1 MKLLLLPTQSTNA
14 KPVSYVFG
22 WTTRNYTLFCKI
34 HINGFIF
41 STDICAVRL
50 DFETF
55 VTLGPLSNQEGGT
68 PSTAAG
74 HTTHECADKLTA
86 SVVL

>member
-1 MKLLLLPTQSTNA
+1 MYLVELR
-14 KPVSYVFG
+14 VIIF
-22 WTTRNYTLFCKI
+22 TLSCKI

-41 STDICAVRL
+41 STDVCAVRL

-55 VTLGPLSNQEGGT
+55 VTLGPLSKQEG
-68 PSTAAG
+68 TAAL
-74 HTTHECADKLTA
+74 TTAGLTSHACADKLTA